1 MLYAGVNK
9 VSKTLCFNR
18 LSSLGKEL
26 WHFDQFSLLLSR
38 TVHMLRRSIKTK
50 LSFGS
55 LILGCFNL
63 IGSGIHVVC
72 NLLFSFNDGV
82 LLPGSFIDMAR

>member
-38 TVHMLRRSIKTK
+38 TVHISHGKGVTLDSD
-50 LSFGS
+50 
-55 LILGCFNL
+55 
-63 IGSGIHVVC
+63 IG
-72 NLLFSFNDGV
+72 NQKV
-82 LLPGSFIDMAR
+82 LLVGKGMKTERVFRV